1 MEFGR
6 THRSAGRVDD
16 EAFAV
21 DDGESPESVKMPDRN
36 TFRYGGDGYSY
47 WRSSMTGW
55 ESRFQAEA
63 VGDSREGLERDG
75 WV

>member
-21 DDGESPESVKMPDRN
+21 DDGESPGSVTMPDRN
-36 TFRYGGDGYSY
+36 TFRYGEDGYSY
-47 WRSSMTGW
+47 WRSSMTRW

-63 VGDSREGLERDG
+63 IADSQSGKVRTR
-75 WV
+75 

>member
-1 MEFGR
+1 MESGR
-6 THRSAGRVDD
+6 KHRSAGRVDD

-21 DDGESPESVKMPDRN
+21 DDGESPESVTMPDRN

-47 WRSSMTGW
+47 WRSSMTGR

-63 VGDSREGLERDG
+63 VGDSQSGRVRTR
-75 WV
+75 